1 MENNL
6 KNEVSPKTESKNVNK
21 TYDDLTETID
31 LECKVECGN
40 PEIYTYIWSQESL
53 ENGSLTIRNFT
64 TNKNIDT
71 LSYSINATSINDT
84 IIVTCTVENGIKTND
99 LQESQTFFV
108 ISKTSITS
116 KYFFHDGFLGSL
128 I

>member
-116 KYFFHDGFLGSL
+116 KYFFHDGFLVSL